1 MVSPALLWVVLPRLL
16 VLTGLLAVFSALAW
30 RFSRRA
36 PLTQDGPDHLP
47 TDLRAALV
55 FGLLYAGVLFAVTAA
70 QARLG
75 APGLYSVA
83 ILSGLTDVD
92 AVTLSTAEIARRG
105 ELEPD
110 LAWRVIVV
118 ASLSNLVFKSG
129 VVAVLGSRALL
140 IRVVPPIAVVVIAGA
155 VMVAAW
161 PAPS

>member
-1 MVSPALLWVVLPRLL
+1 M
-16 VLTGLLAVFSALAW
+16 
-30 RFSRRA
+30 
-36 PLTQDGPDHLP
+36 
-47 TDLRAALV
+47 
-55 FGLLYAGVLFAVTAA
+55 
-70 QARLG
+70 
-75 APGLYSVA
+75 
-83 ILSGLTDVD
+83 
-92 AVTLSTAEIARRG
+92 TLSTAEIARRG